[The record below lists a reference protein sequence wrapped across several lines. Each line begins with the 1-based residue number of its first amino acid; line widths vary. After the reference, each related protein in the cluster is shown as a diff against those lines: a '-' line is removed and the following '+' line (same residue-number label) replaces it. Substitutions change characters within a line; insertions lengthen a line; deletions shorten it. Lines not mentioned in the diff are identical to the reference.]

1 MADETPVKSRKGF
14 FISPIG
20 EAMSPER
27 RRSDVVLA
35 HILKPAL
42 VPKYVDEIDR
52 ADRMADPGEIT
63 PAIVN
68 AIVDAD
74 LIIADLSD
82 ANPNV
87 YYELA
92 IAHAF
97 AKPVIHIIEEGHR
110 PRFDVKDVRAFPYAI
125 DIDKALLAQASLGD
139 AARIATERGNQPTLV
154 SRAAELRASAAS
166 ENPVERQLAELRELV
181 LDLGSD
187 RVDARSLGG
196 ILRDGPRGELL
207 DSRSH
212 LERNHSI
219 NVELRRTRDA
229 LELADRDSVARW
241 VTEFA
246 QRFGPYLDGVLGDSI
261 GGTYLLHMRDEPD
274 VADNFDRIQL
284 ANAAEAAL
292 AQFLRLV
299 EGPAWRAVP
308 LLPSVR
314 S

>member
-1 MADETPVKSRKGF
+1 MADEELAVLRRAF
-14 FISPIG
+14 FITPIG
-20 EAMSPER
+20 EPMSPER

-35 HILKPAL
+35 HILKPVL
-42 VPKYVDEIDR
+42 VPRFVGEIER

-63 PAIVN
+63 PTIVN
-68 AIVDAD
+68 AIETAD

-97 AKPVIHIIEEGHR
+97 AKPVIHIIEEGHH
-110 PRFDVKDVRAFPYAI
+110 PRFDVKDVRAFPYAL
-125 DIDKALLAQASLGD
+125 DIDKAEAAKVALSE
-139 AARIATERGNQPTLV
+139 AARIAAERGNQPTLV
-154 SRAAELRASAAS
+154 SRAAELRAAATS
-166 ENPVERQLAELRELV
+166 DDPVQRQLAELRELV

-219 NVELRRTRDA
+219 NVELRRTREA
-229 LELADRDSVARW
+229 LELADRDSLARW

-246 QRFGPYLDGVLGDSI
+246 KRFGLSLDGVLGDSI
-261 GGTYLLHMRDEPD
+261 GGAYLSHMRDEPD
-274 VADNFDRIQL
+274 VADNFDRDQL
-284 ANAAEAAL
+284 VNAAEAAL

-314 S
+314 Y